1 MMIKLPTTAKE
12 RLPVVFSDE
21 VRPKTAENKRGLKII
36 FDAIDEINNGSIET
50 VGCIVKKD

>member
-1 MMIKLPTTAKE
+1 MIKLPTTAKE